1 MKTEQKEGDGKGEVI
16 GTIQI
21 RCGLRN
27 CLRIA
32 AHESKTIYT
41 IMQMGLEE
49 LLDQLA
55 EVGNRS
61 TDPELRRLLHILCII
76 DDPAQESGVQRISDQ
91 TVAP

>member
-1 MKTEQKEGDGKGEVI
+1 MKTEQQDDDDKGEVI
-16 GTIQI
+16 GTIQV

-27 CLRIA
+27 CLRMA
-32 AHESKTIYT
+32 AQQSITIYT
-41 IMQMGLEE
+41 IMQMGLEGI
-49 LLDQLA
+49 LDQLA

-76 DDPAQESGVQRISDQ
+76 DDPAQESGVQRTSDQ